1 MPSTPRCQL
10 MPHGSIQVCFETNWK
25 PSSPVSNE
33 ASSQIVSAAVPTDD
47 SNATILA

>member
-10 MPHGSIQVCFETNWK
+10 IPHGSIHVCFDTNWN
-25 PSSPVSNE
+25 PASPVSND

-47 SNATILA
+47 SSAIILA